1 MEYGLWEHEDAA
13 QVFMHIGQTF
23 AHLDSVISL
32 CFGGKVFMTS
42 LPGKGSAAHIGAAHI
57 GENS

>member
-42 LPGKGSAAHIGAAHI
+42 
-57 GENS
+57 